1 MPRKYDENR
10 ETAAVFSPKSF
21 YRQQFKMTL
30 DTLVVMMTDNLSA
43 CLETLK
49 PLAET
54 LATPLQRSNMELHK
68 VEELI
73 ALFPP
78 SVPRPDS
85 SALLAEL
92 EILAD
97 NCPGGT
103 IAEVLKISEQLKKVL
118 PMANHAV
125 RLICTSPVTVAA
137 NERTFSK
144 LKIIKSVLRS
154 TMTDSRLDA
163 LLLLSCEKDIVDNL
177 NLTSV
182 VKKWSLLKTR
192 RVQF

>member
-1 MPRKYDENR
+1 
-10 ETAAVFSPKSF
+10 
-21 YRQQFKMTL
+21 
-30 DTLVVMMTDNLSA
+30 
-43 CLETLK
+43 
-49 PLAET
+49 
-54 LATPLQRSNMELHK
+54 MELHK

-103 IAEVLKISEQLKKVL
+103 IAEVLKIYEQLKKVL

-177 NLTSV
+177 NLSSV
-182 VKKWSLLKTR
+182 VKNGLYLRPGVFSSESCLLTAISWTQLRLKRKWLWWTNNN
-192 RVQF
+192 